1 MQSTAYMNNSK
12 TKLNDLIRSFFI
24 YWQRIKMDWW
34 QRSKLCCRKTK
45 RLSFFC
51 QFGQKFVK
59 NRNSKF
65 VVRSI
70 EQLKFIMIK
79 NKSWSYLIYWQRIKK
94 DWRLRTK
101 TQTLPS
107 KIKKAFGGPGESAF
121 LHWPETGPAV
131 WPAGLCHWTQ
141 QQIILQCLTS
151 WNVFNTRCC
160 CCGQTCYRPLTCWRQ
175 VHTLAQRHSKHWTR
189 TLIWFLGLIWNKNV
203 IVRIWF
209 KLHLPMEWLPLTCKQ
224 SVTTQALPASK
235 YLK

>member
-1 MQSTAYMNNSK
+1 MILSVLFSSTDKESKWTNDRGPNSAVEK
-12 TKLNDLIRSFFI
+12 QKGS
-24 YWQRIKMDWW
+24 
-34 QRSKLCCRKTK
+34 
-45 RLSFFC
+45 RLFANL
-51 QFGQKFVK
+51 VK
-59 NRNSKF
+59 NSWKIEIPNSL
-65 VVRSI
+65 SSDN

-224 SVTTQALPASK
+224 SVTTQALSASK